1 LGETGLQEAIDSTGL
16 EMIEAHKG
24 AYGFRRDS
32 LLSVCDGFARVNW
45 QEVVADICEYRR

>member
-24 AYGFRRDS
+24 AHGFRRDS
-32 LLSVCDGFARVNW
+32 LLSDGFARVNL
-45 QEVVADICEYRR
+45 ARSGEYRR